1 MAKSSPQIF
10 FINWLVKKACKRFY
24 INITVCVGITVHWSE
39 TFFIVF
45 HKENSVFVNIFEH
58 FWSIL
63 SHLLDFGVK
72 AFTFGVDY
80 TIQWRLISL
89 GATPPVEFERNF
101 QYGLIL
107 FCYSYTFC
115 WVFFASRW
123 FHLIV
128 VSCFFFL
135 SIWKIKNIKTYTNIY

>member
-1 MAKSSPQIF
+1 MSSSGSSNSLFQIF
-10 FINWLVKKACKRFY
+10 YNQGWPSLHLKFFSSIDLLKKLIALWRFY

-39 TFFIVF
+39 TFFIIF

-63 SHLLDFGVK
+63 SHLLDFSVK
-72 AFTFGVDY
+72 AFTFGIDC

-89 GATPPVEFERNF
+89 GVTLPVEFERNF

-115 WVFFASRW
+115 WVFLPVGGF
-123 FHLIV
+123 I
-128 VSCFFFL
+128 
-135 SIWKIKNIKTYTNIY
+135 